1 MIAKTKLGFYVYT
14 SPTRT
19 GRRKRLGGP
28 FPTYAQAQ
36 RINAGTKKGRKKVK
50 RKR

>member
-36 RINAGTKKGRKKVK
+36 RVNSGTKKRKSKVN

>member
-1 MIAKTKLGFYVYT
+1 VIAKTKKGFYVY
-14 SPTRT
+14 SAPNRI
-19 GRRKRLGGP
+19 GRRKRVGGP